1 MSPTSRTSRA
11 AGALRA
17 SRVLWSAVV
26 LLAVTAGVPVAP
38 ASADEIISSIARGGR
53 LYDDWRTELQVRERH
68 ISHLP
73 KPEIH
78 GAAAA
83 GEGRCVTCHG
93 WDYRGKHGPSGG
105 TEVGI
110 AAAAGGDP
118 ERVIALL
125 GDETHGYGTYMDE
138 TDLRDLALFV
148 TQGQM
153 IMDQWIHPASR
164 RARGDAERGE
174 VYFQSICAACHGA
187 DGMDVTEMPPLGSFS
202 RAQPWHALH
211 IMLNGHPNGSMP
223 PLRVLDPAELAGT
236 LAYMQTL
243 PSRPE
248 IAAVVRGGRL
258 YDTWYEEA
266 GRTVPEGWH
275 PAWPED
281 RRAEAEAAGGDALAR
296 AQRASWRCASCHG
309 WDYRGINGIAIGGSP
324 APYTGIDGM
333 AGAEPADIAAIL
345 TDETHGYQRL
355 LSARDIA
362 DLATFVSH
370 GQIDMAPRIHPDTG
384 HFLADAAIYEG
395 HYHTVCATCHGAE
408 GRAVRTM
415 SPLGRAVTSQP
426 QRALHSVF
434 NGHPGEDMPPLRAMG
449 LDTATGILSFAE
461 TLPVHK
467 R

>member
-1 MSPTSRTSRA
+1 MTKHATRMRWSVAVALVA
-11 AGALRA
+11 ATAGLPAGP
-17 SRVLWSAVV
+17 
-26 LLAVTAGVPVAP
+26 VTA
-38 ASADEIISSIARGGR
+38 SEDISHIARGGR
-53 LYDDWRTELQVRERH
+53 LYDDWRTELDVRDRH

-73 KPEIH
+73 EPDTT
-78 GAAAA
+78 GAAAE
-83 GEGRCVTCHG
+83 GEARCVTCHG
-93 WDYRGKHGPSGG
+93 WDYRGIPWRAK
-105 TEVGI
+105 GI
-110 AAAAGGDP
+110 DGMAGADP
-118 ERVIALL
+118 DAIIRVL

-148 TQGQM
+148 SQGQVR
-153 IMDQWIHPASR
+153 MDEWINPASQ
-164 RARGDAERGE
+164 RASGQPDQGE
-174 VYFQSICAACHGA
+174 VFFQSICAGCHGA
-187 DGMDVTEMPPLGSFS
+187 DGMDVVDMPPLGSFS
-202 RAQPWHALH
+202 RADPWHALH

-223 PLRVLDPAELAGT
+223 PLRVLERADLANT
-236 LAYMQTL
+236 LAYLQTL

-258 YDTWYEEA
+258 YNSWYDEIS
-266 GRTVPEGWH
+266 RPVPQGWH

-281 RRAEAEAAGGDALAR
+281 RRRTAEADGGDALVR

-309 WDYRGINGIAIGGSP
+309 WDYRGNTGIAIGGSP

-333 AGAEPADIAAIL
+333 AGADPAEIAAIL
-345 TDETHGYQRL
+345 TDETHGYERL

-362 DLATFVSH
+362 DLAMFVSH

-384 HFLADAAIYEG
+384 HFLADASAFEA
-395 HYHTVCATCHGAE
+395 HYQTICATCHGTD

-449 LDTATGILSFAE
+449 LETTIGILSFAE
-461 TLPVHK
+461 TLPIHK